1 MAHGFYV
8 HGVKMEG
15 LVNLPEGWKYRTTAV
30 EDPLSGG
37 VKKGLCLEVH
47 DLAASKISAFRPKD
61 KDFVRTLIVEK
72 LLDSSILMQRVREMS
87 FDEKLKEDVIK
98 WLEYTIENS

>member
-1 MAHGFYV
+1 M
-8 HGVKMEG
+8 
-15 LVNLPEGWKYRTTAV
+15 
-30 EDPLSGG
+30 
-37 VKKGLCLEVH
+37 H